1 MKATTASELKLT
13 PECGGVPPIEDDG
26 IPEAKGD
33 GCGIDAAKGTPK
45 VGQARTGE

>member
-1 MKATTASELKLT
+1 MSELKLT

-45 VGQARTGE
+45 VGEARTGE